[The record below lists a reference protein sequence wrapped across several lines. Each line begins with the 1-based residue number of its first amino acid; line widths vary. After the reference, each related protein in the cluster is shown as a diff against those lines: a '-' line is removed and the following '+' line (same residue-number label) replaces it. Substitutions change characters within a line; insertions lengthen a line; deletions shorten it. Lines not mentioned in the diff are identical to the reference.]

1 MVIVNIVNMHKLSN
15 ECIIY
20 DFTVGTSKNTKKIW
34 LHSVMEVHEY
44 STNIYG
50 NMESPSLSA
59 TVIENIHD
67 IHLLWFDYYLS
78 ALKRLSSMKIIIANA
93 DGEKEHSFNMSAQ
106 CGLMLTSDCP
116 CTRVAPPCSKQINL
130 ISEPV

>member
-1 MVIVNIVNMHKLSN
+1 
-15 ECIIY
+15 
-20 DFTVGTSKNTKKIW
+20 
-34 LHSVMEVHEY
+34 MEVHEY

-93 DGEKEHSFNMSAQ
+93 DGEKKDKMRAIHFMTDLPECNLVPMCRSF
-106 CGLMLTSDCP
+106 
-116 CTRVAPPCSKQINL
+116 
-130 ISEPV
+130 